1 MRCGLGHRDGHGPQ
15 GGGDRISCA
24 PHSPVS
30 IRLPV
35 GNSPVLECDAP
46 QIAMLRAIPELDVPG
61 EDTQSFIGVGGHT
74 ISFWTVVKVGLAL
87 QFTSNCVVIN
97 L

>member
-24 PHSPVS
+24 QHSPVS
-30 IRLPV
+30 IRCPSETHPCL
-35 GNSPVLECDAP
+35 NAP

-87 QFTSNCVVIN
+87 QFTSNCVAIN

>member
-1 MRCGLGHRDGHGPQ
+1 M
-15 GGGDRISCA
+15 
-24 PHSPVS
+24 
-30 IRLPV
+30 
-35 GNSPVLECDAP
+35 LECDAP

-97 L
+97 LQLCSVATRARP

>member
-1 MRCGLGHRDGHGPQ
+1 
-15 GGGDRISCA
+15 
-24 PHSPVS
+24 
-30 IRLPV
+30 
-35 GNSPVLECDAP
+35 VLECDAP

-87 QFTSNCVVIN
+87 QFTSNCVAIN